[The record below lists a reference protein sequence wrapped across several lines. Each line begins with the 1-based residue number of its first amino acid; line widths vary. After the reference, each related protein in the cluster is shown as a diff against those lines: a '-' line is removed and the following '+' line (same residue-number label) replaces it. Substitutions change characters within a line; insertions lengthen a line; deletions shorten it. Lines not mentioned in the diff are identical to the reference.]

1 VTANHNVPERKTLLK
16 RLRPILEWAWIIVLL
31 VAIVLY
37 VNRHYDNLVDELRQ
51 ICVIRLALS
60 AATVAA
66 GYFLVVELLRQTTEY
81 AGWKPPYRRM
91 YYINAL
97 CQLAKYLPGSVWQ
110 FVWRAGFYRQGGL
123 GMADYTRAI
132 LLESLWL
139 ISSALYVGL
148 LALIIYYVEWPLVS
162 SVLILLLLWAALLPL
177 VNRLFFR
184 RILWPLTLRVQGLQL
199 AMWLVFGA
207 GFWLLLPEGDRLSL
221 PLVVGAFGIGWAV
234 GYVAIFAPGGIGV
247 REIVMAAILM
257 PVAPAE
263 QVIVY
268 ATVHRFLWLI
278 VEVLNAALSHFFL
291 RTAEHLPQK
300 LASSPNVESQ

>member
-1 VTANHNVPERKTLLK
+1 VTTNPDRTQRRTLLK
-16 RLRPILEWAWIIVLL
+16 RLRPILEWAWFVVLL
-31 VAIVLY
+31 VAIALY
-37 VNRHYDNLVDELRQ
+37 VNRHYDTLVDQLRQ
-51 ICVIRLALS
+51 ISVVRLALS
-60 AATVAA
+60 ALTVAG
-66 GYFLVVELLRQTTEY
+66 GYVLVVELLRQTTEY
-81 AGWKPPYRRM
+81 AGWKPPYSRM

-123 GMADYTRAI
+123 GMAEYTRAI

-162 SVLILLLLWAALLPL
+162 SVLVLLLLWVALLPL
-177 VNRLFFR
+177 VNRLVFR
-184 RILWPLTLRVQGLQL
+184 RVLRSLLLRAPLVQL
-199 AMWLVFGA
+199 AIWLIFGA
-207 GFWLLLPEGDRLSL
+207 GFWLLLPEGDGLSL
-221 PLVVGAFGIGWAV
+221 PLVIGAFGIGWAV

-278 VEVLNAALSHFFL
+278 VEVISAAFSRLFL
-291 RTAEHLPQK
+291 HTADPRPQE
-300 LASSPNVESQ
+300 LASSPNIESQ